1 MSVLELER
9 DATPK
14 GSNLPD
20 PIPRSAAVSNSAIR
34 LSLLTGL
41 LGAISALV
49 GLLWRGSGGV
59 VTATTFLG
67 QEVELYGRGLY
78 RNDTT
83 VFAANNLATDLVLLM
98 AGLPLLVVAARLYAR
113 GSLRGHMLLL
123 GALGFFLYYGA
134 TYALGGVAY
143 NEMFLVYVA
152 LFSASATAL
161 LMTVL
166 SVDRRTLSTL
176 TSDRMPRRLLG
187 RFMIASGLATF
198 VIWIMEPVAAL
209 LSGRS
214 PAGLDTHTTLFTH
227 AFDLAIIVPAALVA
241 GGLILQRQ
249 GWGWAMAASLLVLE
263 VSLLPIMAVTTAIQL
278 HLGIRFTP
286 GEIAGPLAGFGVL
299 SAAALFMII
308 STLRRIPSSVT
319 RPGSGQAHLT

>member
-20 PIPRSAAVSNSAIR
+20 PIPRSAAVSKAAIR
-34 LSLLTGL
+34 LSLLTGV

-83 VFAANNLATDLVLLM
+83 FFAANNLATDLVLLM
-98 AGLPLLVVAARLYAR
+98 AGLPLLVAAVRLYTR

-123 GALGFFLYYGA
+123 GALGFFFYYGA

-143 NEMFLVYVA
+143 NEMFLVYIA

-214 PAGLDTHTTLFTH
+214 PTGLDTHTTLFTH

-263 VSLLPIMAVTTAIQL
+263 VSLLPIMAVATAIQL

-319 RPGSGQAHLT
+319 TPGSVQAHLT